1 MRFGFRPSFP
11 HQYINKLMFPGDLID
26 FICIKLIEELK
37 SLLITQN
44 ERSPQVNMD
53 IEDGSDGQSPNTGPR
68 SRRISMPI
76 RSSGVDPAL
85 IDPEILG
92 SDCEREEPELNE
104 FDDAEEREYAP
115 SDASSEYTA
124 RPGSDDENDIDSPPD
139 YDLPA
144 EQPPQS
150 NPKKRSLST
159 TSPRPL
165 KRRKPPPPFR
175 PAYLDLLNED
185 IVSASTKFLPP
196 PPSFPPLSDSQHGL
210 AYWTETE
217 KILLFESLS
226 RLGPSN
232 PLAISQRLK
241 TKSELE
247 VSAYI
252 SLLKSS
258 AGGSDPIPV
267 SDIPSAVELS
277 PALCLALED
286 ASDAVATKQLTHERT
301 LESNKWGPAH
311 WLITPQN
318 IEEIERDPD
327 PKMLFHPLFRL
338 RTWLKLSE
346 RVFMNSRVEDYNYRT
361 FLPEKGQ
368 KPGIRAT
375 ALEDFYSLVVSLT
388 RRLVATSIFM
398 AEERI
403 DQKRKSA
410 YPEISRRVWKGD
422 VKAALLAVNMP
433 SPARKER
440 EKFWGEAAR
449 RLRLN
454 VVDDSAQDGKVR
466 MGWDQ
471 VEEVL
476 GVRTTGGG
484 GPGTAASA
492 PEGGDDDEGS
502 GYEEAEQYENESEYS
517 FVIDGLAE
525 KLPVLEE
532 VEEAVRFSA
541 LEYPDSKQARKTLRD
556 RIRNE
561 KEREG
566 YADKLDMSASR
577 VEEKRLWELLG
588 QKPPEGMAPLE
599 EPVRPAASK
608 GKIKTVA
615 ELIGGFDRGLKTE
628 GEVPSNWEMEYVL
641 LKQAER
647 EKEKAGRER
656 LRELN
661 KHGDDD
667 E

>member
-1 MRFGFRPSFP
+1 
-11 HQYINKLMFPGDLID
+11 
-26 FICIKLIEELK
+26 
-37 SLLITQN
+37 
-44 ERSPQVNMD
+44 
-53 IEDGSDGQSPNTGPR
+53 
-68 SRRISMPI
+68 
-76 RSSGVDPAL
+76 
-85 IDPEILG
+85 
-92 SDCEREEPELNE
+92 
-104 FDDAEEREYAP
+104 
-115 SDASSEYTA
+115 
-124 RPGSDDENDIDSPPD
+124 
-139 YDLPA
+139 
-144 EQPPQS
+144 
-150 NPKKRSLST
+150 
-159 TSPRPL
+159 
-165 KRRKPPPPFR
+165 
-175 PAYLDLLNED
+175 
-185 IVSASTKFLPP
+185 
-196 PPSFPPLSDSQHGL
+196 
-210 AYWTETE
+210 
-217 KILLFESLS
+217 
-226 RLGPSN
+226 
-232 PLAISQRLK
+232 
-241 TKSELE
+241 
-247 VSAYI
+247 
-252 SLLKSS
+252 
-258 AGGSDPIPV
+258 
-267 SDIPSAVELS
+267 
-277 PALCLALED
+277 
-286 ASDAVATKQLTHERT
+286 
-301 LESNKWGPAH
+301 
-311 WLITPQN
+311 
-318 IEEIERDPD
+318 
-327 PKMLFHPLFRL
+327 
-338 RTWLKLSE
+338 
-346 RVFMNSRVEDYNYRT
+346 MNSRVEDYNYRT
-361 FLPEKGQ
+361 FLPEEGQ

-433 SPARKER
+433 SPARRER

-454 VVDDSAQDGKVR
+454 VVDDSAQDGMVR

-492 PEGGDDDEGS
+492 PEGEDDDEGS

-517 FVIDGLAE
+517 FVIDGFAE

-532 VEEAVRFSA
+532 VDEAVRFSA
-541 LEYPDSKQARKTLRD
+541 LEYPDNKQARKTLRD

-661 KHGDDD
+661 KQGDDD